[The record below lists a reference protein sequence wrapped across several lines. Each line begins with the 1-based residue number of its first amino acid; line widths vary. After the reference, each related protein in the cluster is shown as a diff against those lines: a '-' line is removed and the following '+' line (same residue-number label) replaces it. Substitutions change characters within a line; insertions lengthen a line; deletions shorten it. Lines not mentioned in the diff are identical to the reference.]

1 MRAQRAEVGRKMTTS
16 PNVLTFPRYDLK
28 GATKGG
34 ADSEARSASWLPTIV
49 DRLVAQFAPLQII
62 LFGSYARGT
71 AHSVSDLDVLVVM
84 PDEPGGVRHR
94 EVTVAMLRALSDLP
108 VAKDVVVTTPE
119 EIASRGQL
127 VGTVLREALQ
137 EGKLLYERPSS

>member
-1 MRAQRAEVGRKMTTS
+1 MTTS
-16 PNVLTFPRYDLK
+16 PTVLTLPPYDFN
-28 GATKGG
+28 GATNGG
-34 ADSEARSASWLPTIV
+34 ANSEARSASWLPPIV
-49 DRLVAQFAPLQII
+49 ERLVAQFAPLQII

-71 AHSVSDLDVLVVM
+71 AHRGSDLDVLVVLA
-84 PDEPGGVRHR
+84 DEPCGLRHR
-94 EVTVAMLRALSDLP
+94 EVTVAMLQALSDLP

-119 EIASRGQL
+119 EIARRGRL

>member
-1 MRAQRAEVGRKMTTS
+1 MSTS
-16 PNVLTFPRYDLK
+16 PNVPALPRYDPN
-28 GATKGG
+28 GATDGVTDG
-34 ADSEARSASWLPTIV
+34 EARSAAWLPTII

-71 AHSVSDLDVLVVM
+71 AHRGSDLDMLVVL
-84 PDEPGGVRHR
+84 PDEPGGLRHR

-119 EIASRGQL
+119 EIASRGHL
-127 VGTVLREALQ
+127 AGMVLREALR
-137 EGKLLYERPSS
+137 EGKLLYGRASS